1 MRIEQVGSFRLPGML
16 ALAICLVPTT
26 VFGEETGQTAAASG
40 LTVADWI
47 IIAIY
52 ALGTL
57 ALGWHLGRKQ
67 ANTKEYFTGS
77 GGMNSFL
84 IGVSLFATLLSTISY
99 LSLPGEAIGKGPAFV
114 VNLIGYPIV
123 YALVA
128 YWLLPV
134 YMKHRVTS
142 AYELLEQNLGRGT
155 RLLGGAMF
163 ILLRLVWMSI
173 LIYFAASALA
183 IIFGVD
189 ETWEPLI
196 VLFAGTIAVGYTS
209 LGGLRAVVIT
219 DAIQTVL
226 LYTGA
231 VLVIGMV
238 TWHMGGFGWFPTQWH
253 PEWDRQPVMSFDPAV
268 RMSLVGVL
276 LSMIVWMVATY
287 GGDQV
292 SVQRFMATKDL
303 KAARKSIGVNLIV
316 GTIVSLTLL
325 LAGFALLGF
334 YDANP
339 NDLGDKLSLKGNAD
353 KIFPHFIATGLP
365 PIVTGLVVAAICAA
379 AMSSIDSGINSITA
393 VVLSDFSSTTRTGKE
408 TDEDEERRRFRRAR
422 ILAVLIGAIIIATST
437 LVKFVPGNILAITN
451 KTVNLL
457 PPHIFALFVFALFV
471 RNARQQGVWLGC
483 AAGTIVAVLIGFSGP
498 IFGYRA
504 DTGTDPV
511 SFIWMA
517 PVSLVVNLA
526 VGWLACRLLPNWAWL
541 KWIPAAVMS
550 VFVLA
555 LLTIWKPHQHIQL
568 DDTTHAKCIRVLREG
583 LRSDEFWPAM
593 HAAEGLTIGGH
604 GAEVREYLES
614 MLAADNWDDQQLC
627 GLSRE
632 LVRAGDPAREQIMLD
647 ILAGEDDFG
656 HIHAVESLFKVGGL
670 AERTQLER
678 AFREGKTPPLRLMAA
693 AALAKAGDD
702 EAMSLLRESLTSN
715 DEDTFRIAAW
725 ILARVGDKSDIEPI
739 RARLS
744 DASTPMNKAFLNHA
758 LAALGDKAGLDLL
771 SKNLDSDDPDIRAH
785 AATFAGDAR
794 AVSLA
799 PKLIKQLNDLDL
811 DARIRAAQSL
821 LDLAK
826 KADHKKN

>member
-1 MRIEQVGSFRLPGML
+1 MRMETHRLSV
-16 ALAICLVPTT
+16 ALAICLVPAT
-26 VFGEETGQTAAASG
+26 VYGEETGQTAAAGG

-47 IIAIY
+47 IIALY

-67 ANTKEYFTGS
+67 ASTKEYFTGS
-77 GGMNSFL
+77 GGMNSLL

-99 LSLPGEAIGKGPAFV
+99 LSFPGEAIGKGPAFV
-114 VNLIGYPIV
+114 VKLIGYPII
-123 YALVA
+123 YAIMA

-142 AYELLEQNLGRGT
+142 AYELLEEKLGRGT

-173 LIYFAASALA
+173 LIYFAATALA
-183 IIFGVD
+183 TIFGVD

-196 VLFAGTIAVGYTS
+196 VLLAGLIAVGYTS

-219 DAIQTVL
+219 DAIQTLL
-226 LYTGA
+226 LYGGA
-231 VLVIGMV
+231 VLVIGIV

-253 PEWDRQPVMSFDPAV
+253 PQWDRQPVISFDPAV
-268 RMSLVGVL
+268 RMSLVGAL
-276 LSMIVWMVATY
+276 LSMMVWMVATY

-303 KAARKSIGVNLIV
+303 KAARKSIATNLIV
-316 GTIVSLTLL
+316 GAVVSLTLL
-325 LAGFALLGF
+325 LAGFALLGY

-339 NDLGDKLSLKGNAD
+339 DALGDKLTLKGNAD

-393 VVLSDFSSTTRTGKE
+393 VVLSDFASNKRNSKE
-408 TDEDEERRRFRRAR
+408 IGEDEERRRFRRAR
-422 ILAVLIGAIIIATST
+422 ILAVMIGAIIIAAST
-437 LVKFVPGNILAITN
+437 LVKFVPGNITAITS

-471 RNARQQGVWLGC
+471 KSARPAGVWLGC
-483 AAGTIVAVLIGFSGP
+483 VVGTIVAVLIGFSGP

-526 VGWLACRLLPNWAWL
+526 VGWVACRSLPTWSWL
-541 KWIPAAVMS
+541 KWIPPAAMA
-550 VFVLA
+550 VFVVA
-555 LLTIWKPHQHIQL
+555 LFTVWKPHQHIRL
-568 DDTTHAKCIRVLREG
+568 DDPTRARCVEVLRDG

-593 HAAEGLTIGGH
+593 HAAEGLTISGH
-604 GAEVREYLES
+604 GAEVRKYLEPK
-614 MLAADNWDDQQLC
+614 LVAGNWDDQQLC

-632 LVRAGDPAREQIMLD
+632 LVRAGDSAKEQVMLD

-656 HIHAVESLFKVGGL
+656 HTHAAESLFKVGTL
-670 AERTQLER
+670 TERKSLER
-678 AFREGKTPPLRLMAA
+678 AFREGKTPLLQLMAA
-693 AALAKAGDD
+693 AALAKAGHD
-702 EAMSLLRESLTSN
+702 EAMQFLHEILTSN

-744 DASTPMNKAFLNHA
+744 DASTPMNKAFLSHA
-758 LAALGDKAGLDLL
+758 LAALGDKAGLAAL
-771 SKNLDSDDPDIRAH
+771 SINLNSDDPDIRTY

-794 AVSLA
+794 AVSVA
-799 PKLIKQLNDLDL
+799 PKLIKQLDDPDL

-821 LDLAK
+821 LDLTLK
-826 KADHKKN
+826 K